1 MALSDSWLKAA
12 YGKAILKATEKADRD
27 GLSARISAKGKI
39 VFQFRFRYAGK
50 HQRCDLGTYPLMTL
64 KEARAECL
72 IYRSTLEKGEDPRI
86 TKALSMAEKEEAATV
101 TDLFKLWYASDVD
114 GKKVSANESWR
125 SIEIHI
131 LPKLG
136 KLPAGKLT
144 LHHWLPII
152 ENMTAKTP
160 AMAVRVL
167 TQCKLMLRWAVRRK
181 LIDHNP
187 LADIT
192 AKRDLHVAKKQ
203 GERALS
209 DQEIGWL
216 FEYFNSDARME
227 PKNLLFMKLCLFYGC
242 RNGELR
248 KAKKSDFNFETKVW
262 SVPPE
267 NRKTGKKSGRAMLRP
282 IPAEFEP
289 DIKMLMSL
297 SPGEYLVP
305 LRGKDSPLTTS
316 ATLSLPTR
324 VMSWLRTN
332 KGINMQ
338 HWSMHDLR
346 RTARTNFGPI
356 TMPNIHVAEIMLDH
370 TIPGM
375 WHVYDKEFYLPEQTM
390 AYKAWYRKLMKIT
403 GQVEV
408 NNIVE
413 IKRIASE

>member
-1 MALSDSWLKAA
+1 MGAA
-12 YGKAILKATEKADRD
+12 MVSY
-27 GLSARISAKGKI
+27 AKQKN
-39 VFQFRFRYAGK
+39 QT
-50 HQRCDLGTYPLMTL
+50 LTL
-64 KEARAECL
+64 KLKCGACRRR
-72 IYRSTLEKGEDPRI
+72 IEKR
-86 TKALSMAEKEEAATV
+86 
-101 TDLFKLWYASDVD
+101 
-114 GKKVSANESWR
+114 
-125 SIEIHI
+125 
-131 LPKLG
+131 
-136 KLPAGKLT
+136 
-144 LHHWLPII
+144 
-152 ENMTAKTP
+152 
-160 AMAVRVL
+160 
-167 TQCKLMLRWAVRRK
+167 
-181 LIDHNP
+181 
-187 LADIT
+187 
-192 AKRDLHVAKKQ
+192 
-203 GERALS
+203 ER
-209 DQEIGWL
+209 
-216 FEYFNSDARME
+216 
-227 PKNLLFMKLCLFYGC
+227 
-242 RNGELR
+242 
-248 KAKKSDFNFETKVW
+248 
-262 SVPPE
+262 
-267 NRKTGKKSGRAMLRP
+267 KSGRAMLRP